1 MPNTPEFHRPLSAV
15 ITLPDPDN
23 RAVAAHAQQGG
34 TLEWRT
40 DSHYYP
46 NFEIRFLGPNPSND
60 EEDFVFKGSDVQP
73 VVVRLNRVGEYL
85 YMVRHNHEKDGSHKD
100 TGPHPTNVTPCHACP
115 PWVPGPLTR

>member
-1 MPNTPEFHRPLSAV
+1 MPNTSEFHRPLSAV

-23 RAVAAHAQQGG
+23 RMVSALAQQGG

-40 DSHYYP
+40 DSHHYP

-60 EEDFVFKGSDVQP
+60 EEDSVFKGSDVQP
-73 VVVRLNRVGEYL
+73 VVIRLNKVGEYKHT
-85 YMVRHNHEKDGSHKD
+85 VRHIREKDGSCID

-115 PWVPGPLTR
+115 PWGPGGK